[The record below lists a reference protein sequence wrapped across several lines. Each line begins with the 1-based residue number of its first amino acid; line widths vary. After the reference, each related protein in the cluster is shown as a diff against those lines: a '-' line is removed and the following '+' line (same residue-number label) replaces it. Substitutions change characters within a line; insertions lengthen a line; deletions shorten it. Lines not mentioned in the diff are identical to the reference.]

1 MPKEVIGY
9 AETVGEQRDLSL
21 VEIKLTHWE
30 YRTVNEF
37 LNDLKLVWG
46 NIKTFY
52 KPKSFFWRQAD
63 IIEMFVNH
71 LVKNEGIFERF
82 DMEKEI
88 TEEDKEKYK
97 EYKIKEKKK
106 KEMKNSEKN
115 KESNKKNKK
124 KKTRKNEEE
133 EEEDSKED
141 EKDSEDNN

>member
-1 MPKEVIGY
+1 M
-9 AETVGEQRDLSL
+9 
-21 VEIKLTHWE
+21 
-30 YRTVNEF
+30 NEF

-46 NIKTFY
+46 NIKVFY

-82 DMEKEI
+82 DMDKEI

-106 KEMKNSEKN
+106 KEMKNNERN
-115 KESNKKNKK
+115 KESNKKSKK
-124 KKTRKNEEE
+124 KKIKKDD
-133 EEEDSKED
+133 EEEDSKE
-141 EKDSEDNN
+141 EQQSEDNN